1 MKLILSM
8 FSLLLVMGFAGLFVL
23 KKPDGSPWLSWQEM
37 LPDLSIDSVKTTVTD
52 ALPTQTLGG
61 GDSDAVTVYRW
72 QDAEG
77 NWQFSDAAPKNVA
90 AEMVMVETDLNR
102 DLSPEYKASN
112 KPLAK
117 SSGLKVKMIRDSST
131 NETSTSD
138 LLSPDKMKS
147 LIGDAK
153 NVQKLI
159 DEQSAARREQ
169 LESIR

>member
-8 FSLLLVMGFAGLFVL
+8 FSLLLIMGFAGLFVL

-61 GDSDAVTVYRW
+61 GDADAVTVYRW

-77 NWQFSDAAPKNVA
+77 NWQYSDKAPENAA

-102 DLSPEYKASN
+102 DLSPEYKVPN

-117 SSGLKVKMIRDSST
+117 SSGPKVKMIRDSST
-131 NETSTSD
+131 NEVRTTD
-138 LLSPDKMKS
+138 VLSPEKMKS

-159 DEQSAARREQ
+159 DEHAAAQKQQ
-169 LESIR
+169 LDAIR